1 MKIDSHFKP
10 PVISGAPPQAPKAPT
25 TAPSGSSAEVSLSE
39 VATQLST
46 SGNSAPVNRAKI
58 EEIKLAISQGK
69 FRINPEAIADE
80 LIATSRQLIESSQAP
95 ARQA

>member
-10 PVISGAPPQAPKAPT
+10 PVIGGAPPQAPKAST

-39 VATQLST
+39 VGTQLST
-46 SGNSAPVNRAKI
+46 SGNSTPVNRAKI
-58 EEIKLAISQGK
+58 DEIKLAISQGK
-69 FRINPEAIADE
+69 FKINPEAIADE
-80 LIATSRQLIESSQAP
+80 LIATSRQLIESSQTA